1 MAPQFSFNKDP
12 MLRQLL
18 TAQEQEV
25 AASVAASD
33 KCLLGEQPTH
43 TRADVHSSSKSQSC
57 MQMKTQ
63 WLKPSY
69 SGGPP

>member
-12 MLRQLL
+12 ILRQLL

-25 AASVAASD
+25 AACD